1 MPDPNASKEA
11 RSKPLTRPARNAA
24 HSVAGGRT
32 ETAYEACGVTGS
44 TLEKLITNYKC
55 ARIIIQ
61 GLIPMPLRGWIQYFR
76 PGASKRELT
85 SQDFWIRRHLRCLI
99 WRQWKRPETRFNH
112 LRKRGCPKDRALLA
126 YKRRGP
132 WWCSGTPAL
141 TQTLNPTYFR
151 QLGLFNLLDA
161 YGAT

>member
-1 MPDPNASKEA
+1 MSSPRRRHHALGNTPSRADPYA
-11 RSKPLTRPARNAA
+11 P
-24 HSVAGGRT
+24 
-32 ETAYEACGVTGS
+32 
-44 TLEKLITNYKC
+44 
-55 ARIIIQ
+55 
-61 GLIPMPLRGWIQYFR
+61 
-76 PGASKRELT
+76 LT

-141 TQTLNPTYFR
+141 TQTLNPTYFK